1 MEIESYEKRCVAHR
15 REGMAIHWA
24 FLRRSGCVGSLLL
37 VIDSGGLGLEALEE
51 LVYNVRLQRRC
62 NRKASLEPKV
72 VSCFKMRF
80 GAHHH

>member
-1 MEIESYEKRCVAHR
+1 MDTYNITTMKLTETQYPT
-15 REGMAIHWA
+15 
-24 FLRRSGCVGSLLL
+24 
-37 VIDSGGLGLEALEE
+37 DSGGLGLEALEE

-80 GAHHH
+80 GVHHH